1 MMKSFINNPQN
12 FAKSVQLIRAAG
24 RPYMFNKDF
33 LIEAGLTES
42 SAVLYNNLF
51 IALDLVEANGKPGKD
66 YGRFLQSEEESKIVI
81 SEKIWEK
88 YTEVFAEE
96 RHAYDLP
103 VEKISE
109 IFKKVYGDEH
119 SDSFVNLMASTF
131 KALVNYAGLNSIK
144 KAVSPELVAADEH
157 VNGVGEKV
165 FEKTDGKSIEDE
177 NADDVEV
184 QEHDHNLQNETA
196 EEEEVDEE
204 NPFEIETADVTAYND
219 SKHDFDSET
228 NTESE
233 KSSRNKDADHHL
245 MDLIDETPK
254 IKDKKKNNDM
264 DTDIFS
270 NGSDHREETVEKNDA
285 FLKKALVK
293 RVELLQ
299 KLNRNEE
306 ALNALDQLIKF
317 FENSDDPEK
326 EEVLS
331 KSLIQKAEILEK
343 LGNDEETLEAYNKYI
358 NRYFK

>member
-51 IALDLVEANGKPGKD
+51 IALGLVEANGKPGKD

-119 SDSFVNLMASTF
+119 SDSFVNLLASTF

-157 VNGVGEKV
+157 VNGVSENV
-165 FEKTDGKSIEDE
+165 FDEDDSKSIED
-177 NADDVEV
+177 DTDTVEV
-184 QEHDHNLQNETA
+184 QEHEHNLDNETA
-196 EEEEVDEE
+196 EESAEEI
-204 NPFEIETADVTAYND
+204 PFEIEAASGIISDEGPEPGLSD
-219 SKHDFDSET
+219 T
-228 NTESE
+228 NSESE
-233 KSSRNKDADHHL
+233 KGSKNKDTDHL
-245 MDLIDETPK
+245 MDLINETPK
-254 IKDKKKNNDM
+254 IKDEKKDNNM
-264 DTDIFS
+264 DTDVLN
-270 NGSDHREETVEKNDA
+270 NGADHREKTAEKNDA
-285 FLKKALVK
+285 FLKKALMK

-299 KLNRNEE
+299 KLNRDEEAIE
-306 ALNALDQLIKF
+306 ALNQLVEF
-317 FENSDDPEK
+317 FENSDEPDK

-343 LGNDEETLEAYNKYI
+343 LGNDEETLEAYDKYI